1 MFCGGSK
8 IENYLLNLDEIN
20 VLSVIRIFNIV
31 WEVFF
36 DFISFGEWIDSSS
49 WLSLSLQCHGSC
61 GGECRG

>member
-8 IENYLLNLDEIN
+8 IENYLFNLDEIN

-36 DFISFGEWIDSSS
+36 DFI
-49 WLSLSLQCHGSC
+49 
-61 GGECRG
+61 